1 MAPLTKM
8 FLQVLVVSIAGGLG
22 GYFLAVDLPVQTV
35 AEIARTVGNLS
46 LIAGGLI
53 GVSVGWISQ
62 SRGIVR
68 DIDYNNVAI
77 EIFQELGKLQIEI
90 IRRWEVVFVSSLLSV
105 ACAILMEMRDLNCV
119 WYILLLVLSLALA
132 TVGVVFI
139 LYLFQRMLALSH
151 LKSELEEY
159 EHGELRR
166 KRMIPEERR
175 TKLRPQQDP
184 PTSET
189 SSVVLP

>member
-159 EHGELRR
+159 EHNELRR

-175 TKLRPQQDP
+175 TKLRQQKGP
-184 PTSET
+184 PTPET